1 MAALGKIR
9 SKGVILISI
18 LGFALFAFIAEEL
31 FRSCESSRNESRQQ
45 VGEVLGDKVNVQ
57 DFQKLVDEYTNV
69 IKMTQGRDNLTD
81 DDLNQVKDVVWNTFV
96 QTEIISKEASKLG
109 LQVTD
114 QELQNILNAGTNP
127 MLLQTPFVNQ
137 QTGRFDANLLKK
149 FLAEYK
155 QAQTTNPQM
164 AEQYQGIY
172 NFWTFIEKSLRQ
184 QVLAQK
190 YQSLLAGCLI
200 SNPVSAKMAYTD
212 ENQESNIQLASF
224 AYSSIND
231 NKVKISDA
239 DLKAK
244 YEELKPRFKQYE
256 ETRSIKYVDYQVLP
270 SASDRA
276 ALNKT
281 VAGYVQ
287 SLKET
292 ADPVEIV
299 RNSGSLVTYLGI
311 PQTKAAF
318 PTDIAARLDSMAV
331 GSTSA
336 PVENKLDNTINVVK
350 LISKVQLPDSVQFRA
365 IQVGGATPA
374 DAAKTADSIFTA
386 LKSGAEFEAIA
397 KKYGQTGEK
406 NWITSNQYQNAT
418 SMDADTKSYIE
429 SLNTLPVN
437 EIKNLKLT
445 QGNLILQITD
455 RKAMTDKYVAAV
467 IKKPIEFSKNTYSA
481 AFNKF
486 SQFVSE
492 SQTLEAMQKNASKYG
507 YKVQERMDIRNSEH
521 YVAGIHGTREALKWI
536 FETDENKV
544 SQLYEC
550 GDNDHLLVLVMT
562 KINKKGYRSLD
573 DENVKNYV
581 KEEVLRDKKAE
592 MLMAKVKGVNSIS
605 AAKAKGA
612 QVSAVNQVTFA
623 ASVFVQS
630 TGMSEPALSGAVAAT
645 AKGKF
650 SSAAVK
656 GNGGVYLFQVLE
668 KKMRPV
674 KFNAKEYEQRQR
686 QKMMQYAGNFMQELY
701 INANVKDNRYL
712 FF

>member
-581 KEEVLRDKKAE
+581 KQEVLRDKKAE

-623 ASVFVQS
+623 APVFVQS
-630 TGMSEPALSGAVAAT
+630 TGMSEPTLSGAVAAT

>member
-573 DENVKNYV
+573 DENVRNYV
-581 KEEVLRDKKAE
+581 KQEVLRDKKAE

-623 ASVFVQS
+623 APVFVQS

>member
-521 YVAGIHGTREALKWI
+521 YVAGIHSTREALKWI

-581 KEEVLRDKKAE
+581 KQEVLRDKKAE

-623 ASVFVQS
+623 APVFVQS

>member
-155 QAQTTNPQM
+155 QAQTTIPQM

-172 NFWTFIEKSLRQ
+172 YLWTFIEKSLRQ

-200 SNPVSAKMAYTD
+200 SNPVSAKMSYTD

-581 KEEVLRDKKAE
+581 KQEVLRDKKAE

-623 ASVFVQS
+623 APVFVQS

-650 SSAAVK
+650 SSTAVK

>member
-445 QGNLILQITD
+445 HGNLILQITD

-581 KEEVLRDKKAE
+581 KQEVLRDKKAE

-623 ASVFVQS
+623 APVFVQS

>member
-581 KEEVLRDKKAE
+581 KQEVLRDKKAE

-623 ASVFVQS
+623 APVFVQS
-630 TGMSEPALSGAVAAT
+630 TGMSEPSLSGAVAAT

>member
-137 QTGRFDANLLKK
+137 QTGHFDANLLKK

-581 KEEVLRDKKAE
+581 KQEVLRDKKAE

-612 QVSAVNQVTFA
+612 QVFAVNQVTFA
-623 ASVFVQS
+623 APVFVQS

>member
-445 QGNLILQITD
+445 QCNLILQITD

-581 KEEVLRDKKAE
+581 KQEVLRDKKAE

-623 ASVFVQS
+623 APVFVQS

>member
-137 QTGRFDANLLKK
+137 QTGRFDADLLKK

-581 KEEVLRDKKAE
+581 KQEVLRDKKAE

-623 ASVFVQS
+623 APVFVQS

-650 SSAAVK
+650 CSAAVK

>member
-581 KEEVLRDKKAE
+581 KQEVLRDKKAE

-623 ASVFVQS
+623 APVFVQS
-630 TGMSEPALSGAVAAT
+630 TGMSELALSGAVAAT

-674 KFNAKEYEQRQR
+674 KFNVKEYEQRQR

>member
-573 DENVKNYV
+573 DEKVKNYV
-581 KEEVLRDKKAE
+581 KQEVLRDKKAE

-623 ASVFVQS
+623 APVFVQS

>member
-57 DFQKLVDEYTNV
+57 DSQKLVDEYTNV

-581 KEEVLRDKKAE
+581 KQEVLRDKKAE

-623 ASVFVQS
+623 APVFVQS

-656 GNGGVYLFQVLE
+656 GNGGVYLFLVLE

-674 KFNAKEYEQRQR
+674 KFNAKESEQRQR

>member
-492 SQTLEAMQKNASKYG
+492 SQTLDAMQKNASKYG

-581 KEEVLRDKKAE
+581 KQEVLRDKKAE

-612 QVSAVNQVTFA
+612 QVSAVNQ
-623 ASVFVQS
+623 
-630 TGMSEPALSGAVAAT
+630 
-645 AKGKF
+645 
-650 SSAAVK
+650 
-656 GNGGVYLFQVLE
+656 
-668 KKMRPV
+668 
-674 KFNAKEYEQRQR
+674 
-686 QKMMQYAGNFMQELY
+686 
-701 INANVKDNRYL
+701 
-712 FF
+712 

>member
-581 KEEVLRDKKAE
+581 KQEVLRDKKAE

-612 QVSAVNQVTFA
+612 QVSTVNQVTFA
-623 ASVFVQS
+623 APVFVQS